1 MDPASK
7 GHIADNLIQ
16 MKSDKAMII
25 VTHRSALFKA
35 ADRVLVIKQGQ
46 IVADQHPSNLMA
58 KT

>member
-1 MDPASK
+1 
-7 GHIADNLIQ
+7 
-16 MKSDKAMII
+16 MII